1 MKLSSFV
8 VAPFGSV
15 SRALL
20 DSIRDLRNASAGF
33 RTSWRAN
40 DFVSA
45 VATSAEGFGY
55 LDHVQHELLR
65 HRDEKSTKAG
75 WKESAFCL
83 ALSVKV
89 GELLQPT
96 SEDDKAQFASRGPGK
111 GYMPEGATEPLSLND
126 ALYKIKQRATSVVNF
141 AVSSG
146 DVHELFIF
154 TPEDMGK
161 SAAISKFDL
170 EQFCGACKA
179 AAKLL

>member
-1 MKLSSFV
+1 MKWPSFG
-8 VAPFGSV
+8 VAPLGSI

-20 DSIRDLRNASAGF
+20 GSIQDLGNASVSF
-33 RTSWRAN
+33 RRSWLAN
-40 DFVSA
+40 DFPSA

-55 LDHVQHELLR
+55 LDHIQNQLLR
-65 HRDEKSTKAG
+65 HRDEERQKAG
-75 WKESAFCL
+75 WEESAYRL
-83 ALSVKV
+83 ALNVRV

-96 SEDDKAQFASRGPGK
+96 SEDDKAQFASRRPGK
-111 GYMPEGATEPLSLND
+111 GYLPEGTTEPLSLND
-126 ALYKIKQRATSVVNF
+126 ALDKIKQRATSVVNF

-170 EQFCGACKA
+170 EQFRGACKA